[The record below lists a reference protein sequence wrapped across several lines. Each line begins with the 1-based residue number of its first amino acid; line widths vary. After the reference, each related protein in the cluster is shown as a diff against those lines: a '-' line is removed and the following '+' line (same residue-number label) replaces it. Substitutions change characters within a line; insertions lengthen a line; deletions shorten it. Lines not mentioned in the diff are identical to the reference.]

1 MKTINYT
8 IFLIKYKTFVFFKNL
23 FEPKKRK
30 YIMFFLGRYPD
41 NFKHGLK
48 PVIESDPQLRFVFGP
63 ATFVVMFH
71 SKQKQKQLTKLFNN
85 VYPEYTDAYFLFEI
99 TNEKYSRYCAET
111 INKHLY
117 GEVIKKTND
126 EVLNKIQFFIDLV
139 ANARTEFLKRIQE
152 DMEEAKINNVS
163 DSKPTDIDMDQIDQI
178 IDKVKEFGL
187 ESLTPEEQQIFN
199 KIFKK

>member
-1 MKTINYT
+1 M
-8 IFLIKYKTFVFFKNL
+8 FFKNL

-63 ATFVVMFH
+63 ATFVVIFH
-71 SKQKQKQLTKLFNN
+71 SKKKQNELTKLFNK

-99 TNEKYSRYCAET
+99 TNEKYSRFCAEA

-117 GEVIKKTND
+117 GEVTKRTND
-126 EVLNKIQFFIDLV
+126 EVLDKIQFFIDLV
-139 ANARTEFLKRIQE
+139 AHQRMEFMKKIQQEME
-152 DMEEAKINNVS
+152 DAKINNVS
-163 DSKPTDIDMDQIDQI
+163 GSESTDINMGLIDQI